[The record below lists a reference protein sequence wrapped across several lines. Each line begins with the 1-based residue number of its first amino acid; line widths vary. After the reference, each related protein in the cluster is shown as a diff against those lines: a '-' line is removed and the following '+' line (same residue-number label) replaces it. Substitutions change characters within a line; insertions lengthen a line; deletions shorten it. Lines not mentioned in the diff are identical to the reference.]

1 MNTEF
6 LSALSAL
13 EREKGIDKSVLIDA
27 IENALVSAY
36 KKNYGTAQDVR
47 VEIDGSDGSFKV
59 YAKKTVVDIVEDDA
73 AEISLKDAHKINIAY
88 EAGDMIEMEVTPGTF
103 GRIAAQTA
111 KQVVVHRIREAER
124 GVVFDRFIEREGEI
138 MNAVVQRVD
147 RNSVLLELDGAEGIM
162 PASECVPGERY
173 KVNDHIRVYV
183 MEVRRTT
190 KGPQIV
196 VSRTHPG
203 LLKRLFE
210 IEVPE
215 IMQTT
220 VQIKSIARE
229 AGFRTKIAVHS
240 DDENVDPVG
249 ACVGQKGSRID
260 RIVSELGN
268 EKIDVI
274 PWSADPVEFIANSL
288 RPAKVLMVQIN
299 ENEKA
304 AKVVVPD
311 YQLSLAIG
319 REGQNA
325 RLAAKLTG
333 WKIDIKSQTQIEETL
348 FGDQQEEIID
358 ETDAG
363 FDDMADDELL
373 LNDDID
379 IDIDELIDV
388 DTGDDESV
396 ENEEDS
402 KAEESQEDD
411 SEDLNGE
418 EADEVSADDEE
429 KTVQE

>member
-6 LSALSAL
+6 ISALSAL
-13 EREKGIDKSVLIDA
+13 EKEKGIEKSVLIDA

-36 KKNYGTAQDVR
+36 KKNYNTQQDVR
-47 VEIDGSDGSFKV
+47 VEVDGDDGSFRV
-59 YAKKTVVDIVEDDA
+59 FAKKEIVETV
-73 AEISLKDAHKINIAY
+73 ENQNEQMSLVQAQKINIAY
-88 EAGDMIEMEVTPGTF
+88 EPGDFIEVEVTPGSF

-111 KQVVVHRIREAER
+111 KQVVVHRLREAER
-124 GVVFDRFIEREGEI
+124 GVIFDRFIEREGEI
-138 MNAVVQRVD
+138 MNAVIHRVD
-147 RNSVLLELDGAEGIM
+147 KSGILLELENAEGIM
-162 PASECVPGERY
+162 PGSETVPGERY
-173 KVNDHIRVYV
+173 IINDQIKVYV
-183 MEVRRTT
+183 MEVRKTT

-215 IMQTT
+215 IMQNI

-229 AGFRTKIAVHS
+229 AGSRTKIAVYS
-240 DDENVDPVG
+240 EDENVDPVG

-260 RIVSELGN
+260 RVVAELGN

-274 PWSADPVEFIANSL
+274 PWSSDPIEFIANSL

-299 ENEKA
+299 EDEKA

-348 FGDQQEEIID
+348 FESEGSYENDVSDEEYEDIID
-358 ETDAG
+358 VGGDLNIDATD
-363 FDDMADDELL
+363 M
-373 LNDDID
+373 DID
-379 IDIDELIDV
+379 AVMEEPKVEEATEASVDV
-388 DTGDDESV
+388 EASQAQEAQESPV
-396 ENEEDS
+396 EDAENDKEAEED
-402 KAEESQEDD
+402 KAE
-411 SEDLNGE
+411 
-418 EADEVSADDEE
+418 
-429 KTVQE
+429 

>member
-6 LSALSAL
+6 LSALTAL
-13 EREKGIDKSVLIDA
+13 EKEKGIEKSVLIDA

-47 VEIDGSDGSFKV
+47 VQVDPDTGAFRV
-59 YAKKTVVDIVEDDA
+59 FAKKTVVDEVTDDTL
-73 AEISLKDAHKINIAY
+73 EISVQDAHKVNVAY
-88 EAGDMIEMEVTPGTF
+88 EPGDVLEIEVTPGTF

-111 KQVVVHRIREAER
+111 KQVVVHRLREAER
-124 GVVFDRFIEREGEI
+124 GVIFDRFIEREGEI
-138 MNAVVQRVD
+138 MNAVIHRVD
-147 RNSVLLELDGAEGIM
+147 KGSVLLELDGAEGVM
-162 PASECVPGERY
+162 PASECMPGERY
-173 KVNDHIRVYV
+173 VINERIRVYV
-183 MEVRRTT
+183 MEVRKTT

-196 VSRTHPG
+196 VSRSHPG

-215 IMQTT
+215 IMQNI
-220 VQIKSIARE
+220 VHIKSIARE
-229 AGFRTKIAVHS
+229 AGSRTKIAVSS

-249 ACVGQKGSRID
+249 SCVGQKGSRID
-260 RIVSELGN
+260 RIVSEIGN

-274 PWSADPVEFIANSL
+274 PWSPDPIEFIANSL

-333 WKIDIKSQTQIEETL
+333 WKIDIKSQTQIEQVL
-348 FGDQQEEIID
+348 FSDQE
-358 ETDAG
+358 
-363 FDDMADDELL
+363 DEL
-373 LNDDID
+373 
-379 IDIDELIDV
+379 
-388 DTGDDESV
+388 
-396 ENEEDS
+396 
-402 KAEESQEDD
+402 EDD
-411 SEDLNGE
+411 GPAGEAYYDNFEIEDEPE
-418 EADEVSADDEE
+418 E
-429 KTVQE
+429 

>member
-6 LSALSAL
+6 ISAL
-13 EREKGIDKSVLIDA
+13 EALEKEKGIDKSILIDA

-36 KKNYGTAQDVR
+36 KKNYGAAQDVR
-47 VEIDGSDGSFKV
+47 VEVNGDDGSFIV
-59 YAKKTVVDIVEDDA
+59 YAKKTVVEKVEDETL
-73 AEISLKDAHKINIAY
+73 EISLKDAQKINEAY
-88 EAGDMIEMEVTPGTF
+88 EPQDTIELEVTPGSF

-111 KQVVVHRIREAER
+111 KQVVVHRLREAER
-124 GVVFDRFIEREGEI
+124 GVIFDRFIEREGEI
-138 MNAVVQRVD
+138 MNAVIHRID
-147 RNSVLLELDGAEGIM
+147 KNSILLELENAEGIM
-162 PASECVPGERY
+162 PATECVPGERFNI
-173 KVNDHIRVYV
+173 NDHIKVYV
-183 MEVRRTT
+183 MEVRKTT

-203 LLKRLFE
+203 LIKRLFE

-215 IMQTT
+215 IMQNI

-229 AGFRTKIAVHS
+229 AGSRTKIAVYS
-240 DDENVDPVG
+240 EDENVDPVG
-249 ACVGQKGSRID
+249 SCVGQKGSRID
-260 RIVSELGN
+260 RIVAELGN

-274 PWSADPVEFIANSL
+274 PWSSDIIEFIANSL

-348 FGDQQEEIID
+348 FDNQDESESEFDEFIDDEIADALNIDEELGDIEEINIDEELDID
-358 ETDAG
+358 ETP
-363 FDDMADDELL
+363 
-373 LNDDID
+373 N
-379 IDIDELIDV
+379 
-388 DTGDDESV
+388 
-396 ENEEDS
+396 
-402 KAEESQEDD
+402 
-411 SEDLNGE
+411 EDLE
-418 EADEVSADDEE
+418 ETKQEPEQEKEKEVSE
-429 KTVQE
+429 KDTEKETKKKKK

>member
-6 LSALSAL
+6 ISALSAL
-13 EREKGIDKSVLIDA
+13 EKEKGIDKSVLIDA

-47 VEIDGSDGSFKV
+47 VEIDDQDGSFKV
-59 YAKKTVVDIVEDDA
+59 FAKKTVVENVEDDA
-73 AEISLKDAHKINIAY
+73 AEISLADAHKINIAY
-88 EAGDMIEMEVTPGTF
+88 EPGDMIEMEVTPGSF

-111 KQVVVHRIREAER
+111 KQVVVHRLREAER
-124 GVVFDRFIEREGEI
+124 GVVFDKFIEREGEI
-138 MNAVVQRVD
+138 MNAVIHRVD
-147 RNSVLLELDGAEGIM
+147 KNSVLLELDKAEGIM

-173 KVNDHIRVYV
+173 NINDHVRVYV
-183 MEVRRTT
+183 MEVRKTT

-215 IMQTT
+215 IMQNT

-229 AGFRTKIAVHS
+229 AGSRTKIAVYS
-240 DDENVDPVG
+240 EDENVDPVG

-260 RIVSELGN
+260 RIVAELGN

-274 PWSADPVEFIANSL
+274 PWSSDPIEFIANSL

-333 WKIDIKSQTQIEETL
+333 WKIDIKSQTQIEEAL
-348 FGDQQEEIID
+348 FSDEENDMIDDGDIGYDDMVED
-358 ETDAG
+358 DML
-363 FDDMADDELL
+363 FDDGSVAQ
-373 LNDDID
+373 DDIEEAEDFD
-379 IDIDELIDV
+379 IEEDFADQLDE
-388 DTGDDESV
+388 DES
-396 ENEEDS
+396 
-402 KAEESQEDD
+402 Q
-411 SEDLNGE
+411 
-418 EADEVSADDEE
+418 DEKPE
-429 KTVQE
+429 

>member
-6 LSALSAL
+6 ISALSAL
-13 EREKGIDKSVLIDA
+13 EREKGIDKTVLIDA

-36 KKNYGTAQDVR
+36 KKKYGTVQDVR
-47 VEIDGSDGSFKV
+47 VVVDSVDGSFKV
-59 YAKKTVVDIVEDDA
+59 YAKKNVVNEVADDA
-73 AEISLKDAHKINIAY
+73 SEISLQEAQKINIAY
-88 EAGDMIEMEVTPGTF
+88 EPGDIIEMEVTPGSF

-111 KQVVVHRIREAER
+111 KQVVVHRLREAER
-124 GVVFDRFIEREGEI
+124 GVVFDKFIEREGEI
-138 MNAVVQRVD
+138 VSAVIHRVD
-147 RNSVLLELDGAEGIM
+147 KSSVLLELDGVEGIM

-173 KVNDHIRVYV
+173 NVNDHIKVYI
-183 MEVRRTT
+183 MEVRKTT

-215 IMQTT
+215 IMQH
-220 VQIKSIARE
+220 VVSIKSIARE
-229 AGFRTKIAVHS
+229 AGSRTKIAVYS

-249 ACVGQKGSRID
+249 SCVGQKGSRID

-274 PWSADPVEFIANSL
+274 PWSSDIIEFIANSL

-333 WKIDIKSQTQIEETL
+333 WKIDIKSQTQIEEVL
-348 FGDQQEEIID
+348 FDNKSDLMSDDEEYSDQDDGIID
-358 ETDAG
+358 IDDMDTDGADTDNVDLDDAG
-363 FDDMADDELL
+363 L
-373 LNDDID
+373 DDID
-379 IDIDELIDV
+379 LDDV
-388 DTGDDESV
+388 DLDDAGT
-396 ENEEDS
+396 ENEDTDGM
-402 KAEESQEDD
+402 AEKEQE
-411 SEDLNGE
+411 
-418 EADEVSADDEE
+418 
-429 KTVQE
+429 QP

>member
-6 LSALSAL
+6 INALDAL
-13 EREKGIDKSVLIDA
+13 EKEKGIEKSVLIDA

-36 KKNYGTAQDVR
+36 KKNYGSTQNVR
-47 VEIDGSDGSFKV
+47 VAVDGSDGSFKV
-59 YAKKTVVDIVEDDA
+59 FAKKMVVDEVQDESEEMSLADA
-73 AEISLKDAHKINIAY
+73 QKVNIAY
-88 EAGDMIEMEVTPGTF
+88 EPGDTIEIEVTPGTF

-111 KQVVVHRIREAER
+111 KQVVVHRLREAER
-124 GVVFDRFIEREGEI
+124 GVIYDRFIEREGEL
-138 MNAVVQRVD
+138 MNAVIHRVD
-147 RNSVLLELDGAEGIM
+147 KSSVLLELDGAEGIM
-162 PASECVPGERY
+162 PISECVPGERY
-173 KVNDHIRVYV
+173 NLNDHIKVYV
-183 MEVRRTT
+183 MEVRKTS

-215 IMQTT
+215 IMQNI

-229 AGFRTKIAVHS
+229 AGSRTKIAVYS

-260 RIVSELGN
+260 RVVAELGN

-274 PWSADPVEFIANSL
+274 PWSSDAVEYIANSL

-299 ENEKA
+299 EEEKA

-333 WKIDIKSQTQIEETL
+333 WKIDIKSQTQIEQTL
-348 FGDQQEEIID
+348 FEEHENEEDEESEIYEEEANGDLALDENADYVDEI
-358 ETDAG
+358 ETEDFEDLSEAE
-363 FDDMADDELL
+363 DL
-373 LNDDID
+373 LNDEID
-379 IDIDELIDV
+379 IDIDDISEK
-388 DTGDDESV
+388 
-396 ENEEDS
+396 EE
-402 KAEESQEDD
+402 
-411 SEDLNGE
+411 
-418 EADEVSADDEE
+418 
-429 KTVQE
+429 